1 MTPVTVAIDLLERLA
16 AARGDAVLVSDY
28 DLGQWPPDAVAAL
41 KSQKLLTKVRASTS
55 AVCPGCERECVM
67 PVQVLSSTT
76 RSPAAFIVCDERSD
90 TNRVP
95 VPLDRLNQW
104 QCSTQ
109 AVCGFVAHAVGVRSA
124 IRQTDVAGLWE
135 IGVATGKKRSQMLC
149 LQAKGAWALVAG
161 GNALPLADF
170 MGYAHGAFLLNA
182 VMVQQ
187 LVDSATTADPR
198 HTPSTAKREVRKH
211 ETQAMY
217 AAWKKEYRALKRRH
231 PGKSDVWYSQQI
243 AKTHN
248 PLGRDANTIKKHML
262 L

>member
-1 MTPVTVAIDLLERLA
+1 MTPVTVLIDLLERLA
-16 AARGDAVLVSDY
+16 AGRGDAVLVSDY
-28 DLGQWPPDAVAAL
+28 DLGQWPPDAVTAL
-41 KSQKLLTKVRASTS
+41 KSQKLITRARASAS
-55 AVCPGCERECVM
+55 AVCPGCERECTM
-67 PVQVLSSTT
+67 PVQVLPSTT
-76 RSPAAFIVCDERSD
+76 RSPVAFIVCDKRSD

-95 VPLDRLNQW
+95 VPLDRLTQW

-109 AVCGFVAHAVGVRSA
+109 TVCGFVAHAAGVRSA

-135 IGVATGKKRSQMLC
+135 MGVATGKKRSQMLC
-149 LQAKGAWALVAG
+149 LQAKGALALVAG

-170 MGYAHGAFLLNA
+170 IGYANGAFSLNA

-187 LVDSATTADPR
+187 LVDSATTADMSY
-198 HTPSTAKREVRKH
+198 TPSSAKREVGKH

-217 AAWKKEYRALKRRH
+217 ESWRKAYRALKRKH
-231 PGKSDVWYSQQI
+231 PDKSDVWYSQQI

-248 PLGRDANTIKKHML
+248 PLGRNASTIKKNML